1 MFNIHICYCSL
12 CLYFTF
18 VVEQKTF
25 ILSRSGNLIFAEI
38 APHFAE
44 NIDSFSAHPIR
55 LTFDGDGSN
64 FLLIHLITPTFGFK
78 SGLSHK
84 ILQPSAPQIVVTP
97 KDNINFKIPAFS
109 LYKQKWSVEFHSP
122 EHDRTRSKVSSIFR
136 TYQLHEIRSRTTK
149 NVFLIQTRS
158 VPEILE
164 FISWL
169 NQKILNQMNSQQKQ
183 KKSRNAKFSEFRP
196 CIICN
201 RIK

>member
-1 MFNIHICYCSL
+1 MIFYFRESISNQESSDSIFISKIDFEFHYASFRVGGHSQSKFEIVYF
-12 CLYFTF
+12 FTF

-25 ILSRSGNLIFAEI
+25 IFSRSGKSIFAEI

-97 KDNINFKIPAFS
+97 KDNM
-109 LYKQKWSVEFHSP
+109 
-122 EHDRTRSKVSSIFR
+122 
-136 TYQLHEIRSRTTK
+136 
-149 NVFLIQTRS
+149 NVFQATKT
-158 VPEILE
+158 VG
-164 FISWL
+164 IS
-169 NQKILNQMNSQQKQ
+169 
-183 KKSRNAKFSEFRP
+183 KKSDHNV
-196 CIICN
+196 
-201 RIK
+201 